1 MTKVIPFLF
10 SLFLSV
16 IVLGQDHQSI
26 HQIELEQHKALGF
39 DAAYYEDNQSFVHP
53 SQTQTKANGCTLTK
67 MVYGWHPYW
76 AGNDYL
82 NYDWDALSH
91 LSYFSYEVDPA
102 DGNANTTN
110 GWNTSGAVDA
120 ALANNTKVTLC
131 VTLFGSSNLSTF
143 LTNSTAKQTLITNLI
158 NTIQARGAHG
168 VNIDFEGLPSSQKTN
183 FANFMVDLSNQM
195 HTAIPGSEVSSVLYA
210 VDWNNVFDF
219 NIMIPAVDYFVIMG
233 YDYYYPG
240 SSTAGPNDPLYHFGT
255 SYNYTLSKT
264 VTNYI
269 DAGCPKDRLLLGL
282 PYYGFEWPTTS
293 QTVPSST
300 TGNGI
305 ARTYSYVRTNSSG
318 NYSTANHQF
327 DGDSFT
333 DIYTFSS
340 GGNNK
345 QCFISEETAF
355 RKRLQHVNNSGI
367 AGIGI
372 WALGY
377 DDGYSEFWTALND
390 FFTDCKADSCAGA
403 IHDFGG
409 PTKNYYNNE
418 DYTWTIAPPGSSSIA
433 VSFSSFD
440 VELNFDTLWI
450 YDGLTTSST
459 LIGAYT
465 GTNSPGSFNT
475 TSGAVTFRFKS
486 DGATTAPG
494 FNATYVCTVDATP
507 PTTAINLPNN
517 WETAD
522 FTANFTDIDNQNIE
536 DMFYLVSDFDGAE
549 WKSNQQNGF
558 LLDSFNTNIS
568 TDWTQQVGSWQ
579 IVSNQL
585 YQSDEAE
592 SNTNLYTSFNQT
604 NTESYLYHWTGQIN
618 GAGTNRRAGIHFYCS
633 DPTLTQRGDSYMVY
647 WRADQDKCQIY
658 KSTANNIVLQTDDII
673 TVDPNITYDFKILF
687 NPMTGNIK
695 AFLDDVL
702 VSEWTD
708 SSPFT
713 AGNAISLRT
722 GNCIGI
728 YDDFKVYKSR
738 SASEIIS
745 VSNMVDDVRYQN
757 QNPLTPSA
765 NIQSINLDQA
775 FNWSAIANEYQNID
789 WTIPESLGTI
799 ADGIGSD
806 INAFNTANE
815 ISGNW
820 TIFADTNSDISA
832 YWYAVGTSAGAT
844 DIVNWTNNGTATTF
858 TQTGL
863 SLVLNTTYY
872 VSVKAENGAGLE
884 STVIS
889 SDGQTLESGIL
900 PPNASFNPPTTLTIC
915 QGDGLDFVN
924 TSSNASSFIWDFGN
938 GTISTDVNPTA
949 YYTTNGTYT
958 VTLTAIE
965 GATNDQTTQS
975 ITVNVVEKP
984 VADFTSSSPAILPNA
999 TVYFTNNSTNSSSL
1013 FWDFGDGNT
1022 STDTNPW
1029 NDYVNEGTYNVT
1041 LTASNGICTDSILI
1055 QMVEVLDVTGISEAN
1070 NMLIELYPNPT
1081 ANNVTVNFGQ
1091 NVQNAQIIITDLS
1104 GKKVLEEQN
1113 INDSSVNLTLINIS
1127 SGVYFVKVQVNEQTS
1142 VFKLIVE

>member
-1 MTKVIPFLF
+1 MIKFIPFLCA
-10 SLFLSV
+10 LVLSV
-16 IVLGQDHQSI
+16 TVIGQEEHQSI
-26 HQIELEQHKALGF
+26 HQIESEYYNALGNEPSF
-39 DAAYYEDNQSFVHP
+39 YENNESYTPQA
-53 SQTQTKANGCTLTK
+53 QTKANGCTLTK

-76 AGNDYL
+76 VGNSYT
-82 NYDWDALSH
+82 NYNWDALSH

-102 DGNANTTN
+102 DGNPNTTN
-110 GWNTSGAVDA
+110 GWTTAAAVDA

-131 VTLFGSSNLSTF
+131 VTLFGSTNLSNF
-143 LTNSTAKQTLITNLI
+143 LTNNTAKQNLITNLI

-195 HTAIPGSEVSSVLYA
+195 HSAIPGSEVSSVLYA

-240 SSTAGPNDPLYHFGT
+240 SSTAGPNDPLYHFGST
-255 SYNYTLSKT
+255 YNYTLSKT
-264 VTNYI
+264 ITNYV
-269 DAGCPKDRLLLGL
+269 DAGCPKNKLVMGL

-300 TGNGI
+300 TGNGV
-305 ARTYSYVRTNSSG
+305 ARTYAYVRNNTSG

-327 DGDSFT
+327 DNDSYT

-345 QCFISEETAF
+345 QCFISEESAF
-355 RKRLQHVNNSGI
+355 RKRLQHVNNTGI

-377 DDGYSEFWTALND
+377 DDGYSEFWTAIND
-390 FFTDCKADSCAGA
+390 FFTDCKADSCAGS

-433 VSFSSFD
+433 VSFSTFD
-440 VELNFDTLWI
+440 VELNYDTLWI
-450 YDGLTTSST
+450 YDGLTASSA

-475 TSGAVTFRFKS
+475 TTGAVTFRFKS

-494 FNATYVCTVDATP
+494 FNASYVCTVDATP
-507 PTTAINLPNN
+507 PTTAVNLSNN

-522 FTANFTDIDNQNIE
+522 FTANFTDVDNQNIE
-536 DMFYLVSDFDGAE
+536 DMFYLVSDFDGSK

-558 LLDSFNTNIS
+558 LVDSFNTLS
-568 TDWTQQVGSWQ
+568 TDWSQQTGSWQ

-585 YQSDEAE
+585 YQADEAE
-592 SNTNLYTSFNQT
+592 TNTNIYTSFNQT

-633 DPTLTQRGDSYMVY
+633 DPTLSQRGDSYMVY

-658 KSTANNIVLQTDDII
+658 KSTANTITLQTDDVI

-687 NPMTGNIK
+687 NPITGNIK

-738 SASEIIS
+738 SNSEIIS
-745 VSNMVDDVRYQN
+745 VSNVTNDVRYQN

-775 FNWSAIANEYQNID
+775 FNWSSIDNVYQNID
-789 WTIPESLGTI
+789 WTIPESLGTV

-820 TIFADTNSDISA
+820 TVFADTNSDISA
-832 YWYAVGTSAGAT
+832 YWYAVGTSIGAT
-844 DIVNWTNNGTATTF
+844 DIVNWTDNGLATSF

-863 SLVLNTTYY
+863 TLVLNTTYY
-872 VSVKAENGAGLE
+872 VSVKAVNGAGLE
-884 STVIS
+884 SAVVTS
-889 SDGQTLESGIL
+889 NGQTLESGTL
-900 PPNASFNPPTTLTIC
+900 PPNASFTISNNITIC
-915 QGDGLDFVN
+915 TGEGVDFTN
-924 TSSNASSFIWDFGN
+924 TSSNASSYIWDFGN

-949 YYTTNGTYT
+949 YYTTNGFYT

-965 GATNDQTTQS
+965 GNTNDQTSQNVT
-975 ITVNVVEKP
+975 INVVEKP
-984 VADFTSSSPAILPNA
+984 IADFTTTSPAILPNS
-999 TVYFTNNSTNSSSL
+999 TIYFTNNSSNGSSL

-1022 STDTNPW
+1022 STDSNPW
-1029 NDYVNEGTYNVT
+1029 NNYVTEGSYNAT
-1041 LTASNGICTDSILI
+1041 LTVSNGICADSVLI
-1055 QMVEVLDVTGISEAN
+1055 QVVEVLDVTGIADKNELN
-1070 NMLIELYPNPT
+1070 IEIYPNPT
-1081 ANNVTVNFGQ
+1081 TNNVTVDFGQ
-1091 NVQNAQIIITDLS
+1091 SVKNAQIIITDLS
-1104 GKKVLEEQN
+1104 GKKVFEKQN
-1113 INDSSVNLTLINIS
+1113 INDSATNLTLINMS
-1127 SGVYFVKVQVNEQTS
+1127 SGVYFVSVLINEQSS
-1142 VFKLIVE
+1142 VFKLIIE